1 VKFTLAWLRRHL
13 DTQAAL
19 DEIAATLTQI
29 GLEIEEIVDPARAL
43 KGFVVARIDAA
54 APHPNADRLRVCTVD
69 TGTEKLQVVCG
80 AANARAG
87 LVGVFAPA
95 GSYVPGT
102 GVHLKKAAIRGVD
115 SNGMML
121 SERELGLTGGLAR
134 AERATEHEGII
145 DLASP
150 PPLGSPA
157 ADALGLADPVID
169 VAVTPNRG
177 DCLGVRGIARDL
189 AAAGLGILKP
199 LAAGA
204 VAGKYPSPI
213 GVALEFSDA
222 QRDACPYFVGR
233 HIRGLKNGESPD
245 WLKACLKAVGLRPI
259 SALVDITNYMTVDL
273 ARPLHVFDAAKVAG
287 KIRARPGRAGE
298 TLAALNGKTYALD
311 ESMTAIADDRAAL
324 ALGGVI
330 GGEATGAT
338 EATTEV
344 FVESAYFDPVRTAA
358 TGRRLE
364 ILSDARYRFER
375 GVDPAFLKDGI
386 EIATRLILDLCGGE
400 PSEIMVAGAEP
411 SWRRAVVFRPER
423 VRALA
428 GLDLAPPDMEKILSA
443 LGFQMKRDGQ
453 SYAVTPPSWRADIV
467 GEACLVEEIARIHG
481 YDRIPAVPLPRA
493 QYLPSPALDGP
504 QRRRRAVRR
513 ALAARGLVEAATFS
527 FLPSAQAAL
536 FGGGQDSLK
545 LVNPISADL
554 DCMRPSLLPNL
565 IAACARNAARGFPDA
580 ALFEVGPQY
589 AGIGPSDQSF
599 AAAGVR
605 AGAFVER
612 SWAASARPVDAFDA
626 KADALNI
633 LALLD
638 VPTARLQTLKP
649 APAWYHPG
657 RSGVLALNPKAPL
670 AAFGEIHPRVLKA
683 MDAKDPMVGFE
694 IYLDALPAPKAGKGS
709 ARATLKLSPF
719 QPLTRDFA
727 FVVDAGVAAESLVR
741 AALGADKAL
750 IAGAFVFDVFE
761 GRGLPAGRKSVAIG
775 VTLQPVERTL
785 TDAEIE
791 AVAAK
796 IVAAVGK
803 ATGAVLRA

>member
-1 VKFTLAWLRRHL
+1 VKFTLAWLRQHL
-13 DTQAAL
+13 ETQASL
-19 DEIAATLTQI
+19 DDIAATLTQI

-54 APHPNADRLRVCTVD
+54 TPHPNADRLKVCTVD

-121 SERELGLTGGLAR
+121 SERELGLSD
-134 AERATEHEGII
+134 EHEGIV

-157 ADALGLADPVID
+157 AAALGLADPVID

-189 AAAGLGILKP
+189 AAAGLGTLKP
-199 LAAGA
+199 LAAA
-204 VAGKYPSPI
+204 PVAGKYRNPI
-213 GVALEFSDA
+213 GVRLEFGGEFGGDA
-222 QRDACPYFVGR
+222 RACPYFVGR
-233 HIRGLKNGESPD
+233 HIRGLGNGESPD
-245 WLKACLKAVGLRPI
+245 WLKARLKAVGLRPI

-287 KIRARPGRAGE
+287 KIHVRLARKGE

-311 ESMTAIADDRAAL
+311 ESMTVIADDRAAL

-338 EATTEV
+338 AATTEV
-344 FVESAYFDPVRTAA
+344 FVESAYFDPARTAA
-358 TGRRLE
+358 TGRKLE

-375 GVDPAFLKDGI
+375 GVDPAFLADGI

-400 PSEIMVAGAEP
+400 ASEIVVAGAEP
-411 SWRRAVVFRPER
+411 AWRRAIAFRPER

-428 GLDLAPPDMEKILSA
+428 GLDLAASDMEKILSA
-443 LGFQMKRDGQ
+443 LGFELKRDGAT
-453 SYAVTPPSWRADIV
+453 YRVTPPSWRADIV

-493 QYLPSPALDGP
+493 QYLPAPALDGA

-513 ALAARGLVEAATFS
+513 ALAARGMVEAATFS

-536 FGGGQDSLK
+536 FGGGQDSLR

-554 DCMRPSLLPNL
+554 DAMRPSLLPNL
-565 IAACARNAARGFPDA
+565 IAASARNAARGFPDA

-589 AGIGPSDQSF
+589 AGTRPEDQSF
-599 AAAGVR
+599 VAAGMR
-605 AGAFVER
+605 AGAFAER
-612 SWAASARPVDAFDA
+612 SWAAPARPVDAFDA
-626 KADALNI
+626 KADALSI

-657 RSGVLALNPKAPL
+657 RSGVLALNPKTPL

-683 MDAKDPMVGFE
+683 MDAKGPVVGFE
-694 IYLDALPAPKAGKGS
+694 IYLDALPPPKAGKGAS
-709 ARATLKLSPF
+709 RAPLRLSPF

-741 AALGADKAL
+741 AALGADKTL

-775 VTLQPVERTL
+775 VTLQPAERTL

-803 ATGAVLRA
+803 ATGAVLRT

>member
-1 VKFTLAWLRRHL
+1 MKFTLAWLRQHL
-13 DTQAAL
+13 ETQAPL
-19 DEIAATLTQI
+19 DHIAATLTQI

-54 APHPNADRLRVCTVD
+54 TPHPNADRLKVCTVD
-69 TGTEKLQVVCG
+69 TGSEKLQVVCG

-121 SERELGLTGGLAR
+121 SERELGLSD
-134 AERATEHEGII
+134 EHEGII

-189 AAAGLGILKP
+189 AAAGLGTLKP
-199 LAAGA
+199 LAAA
-204 VAGKYPSPI
+204 PVAGKYRSPI
-213 GVALEFSDA
+213 GVALEFGGEFGGDA
-222 QRDACPYFVGR
+222 RACPYFVGR
-233 HIRGLKNGESPD
+233 HIRGLRNGESPD
-245 WLKACLKAVGLRPI
+245 WLKARLKAVGLRPI

-287 KIRARPGRAGE
+287 TIRARPGRAEE

-338 EATTEV
+338 AATTEV

-358 TGRRLE
+358 TGRKLE

-375 GVDPAFLKDGI
+375 GVDPAFLADGI

-400 PSEIMVAGAEP
+400 ASEIVVAGAEP
-411 SWRRAVVFRPER
+411 AWRRTIAFRPER

-428 GLDLAPPDMEKILSA
+428 GLDLAASEMERILSA
-443 LGFQMKRDGQ
+443 LGFQMQRDGN
-453 SYAVTPPSWRADIV
+453 SFAVTPPSWRADIV

-481 YDRIPAVPLPRA
+481 YDKIPAVPLPRA
-493 QYLPSPALDGP
+493 QYLPAPALDGA
-504 QRRRRAVRR
+504 QRRRRLARR
-513 ALAARGLVEAATFS
+513 ALAARGMVEAATFS
-527 FLPSAQAAL
+527 FLPLAQAAL
-536 FGGGQDSLK
+536 FGGGQDSLR

-554 DCMRPSLLPNL
+554 DAMRPSLLPNL
-565 IAACARNAARGFPDA
+565 IAASARNAARGFPDA

-589 AGIGPSDQSF
+589 AGTRPEDQSF
-599 AAAGVR
+599 VAAGVR
-605 AGAFVER
+605 AGAFAER
-612 SWAASARPVDAFDA
+612 SWAAPARPVDAFDA

-638 VPTARLQTLKP
+638 VPVARLQTLKP

-657 RSGVLALNPKAPL
+657 RSGVLALNPKTPL

-683 MDAKDPMVGFE
+683 MDAKGPMVGFE
-694 IYLDALPAPKAGKGS
+694 IYLDALPPPKVGKGAS
-709 ARATLKLSPF
+709 RAPLRLSPF
-719 QPLTRDFA
+719 QPLMRDFA

-741 AALGADKAL
+741 AALGADNIL

-803 ATGAVLRA
+803 ATGAVLRT